1 MRPQISAILAIDDRA
16 AGCAGVALVGSDQ
29 LQRIAEQFDML
40 VIDRCDAGQLRAD
53 QAHRI
58 VTAADAG
65 LEHRA
70 IAIPLLKIQAGQRE
84 QGLEGSEFFSGT
96 PRDFGY
102 SLLDPRLQPRQV
114 VIADISAVDLNPFV
128 PTIQMRR
135 GEQTGSQAIGACDAG
150 AERRGRAFAI
160 GPRHDNRNT
169 RQPCPVHRERIEQ
182 VGHPCQANPVTV
194 FWKVKHYSSP
204 VAENVWCQIFRIRSP
219 RPDSSSSRIEGLAF
233 TSITRIASGSPP
245 IPVNMSTA
253 PTRSPSARAALLA
266 STGAASDGGA
276 SSIIVPP
283 ALRFMRPG
291 IDQRSPLGSTMSS
304 AASGVAE
311 TGERPR
317 ERNASSCA
325 INNSPI
331 DRTPSPD
338 TNGGY
343 FLAQYTT
350 SSSSRKIRY
359 SFPVATGWISIES

>member
-1 MRPQISAILAIDDRA
+1 MRPQASAILAIDDRA

-40 VIDRCDAGQLRAD
+40 AIDRRDAGQLRAG

-65 LEHRA
+65 LEHRET
-70 IAIPLLKIQAGQRE
+70 AIPLLKIQAGQRE

-96 PRDFGY
+96 PRDFGG

-114 VIADISAVDLNPFV
+114 VIADISAVDPNPFV

-135 GEQTGSQAIGACDAG
+135 GEQTGSQAAAAGDTGAK
-150 AERRGRAFAI
+150 RSGRAFAI
-160 GPRHDNRNT
+160 GPRHDNGNT
-169 RQPCPVHRERIEQ
+169 RKPCPVHRERIEQ

-204 VAENVWCQIFRIRSP
+204 VAENVWRQIFRIRSP

-233 TSITRIASGSPP
+233 TSITRIASASPP

-253 PTRSPSARAALLA
+253 ATRSPSARAAFLA
-266 STGAASDGGA
+266 NVGAASDGAA
-276 SSIIVPP
+276 STTIVPP
-283 ALRFMRPG
+283 ALRFIRPG
-291 IDQRSPLGSTMSS
+291 ISQRSPLGSTMSS
-304 AASGVAE
+304 EASGLAE

-317 ERNASSCA
+317 ERNASLCA
-325 INNSPI
+325 IKRSPI
-331 DRTPSPD
+331 ERTPSPD

-350 SSSSRKIRY
+350 SSSSRKILY
-359 SFPVATGWISIES
+359 SLLFAMGW